1 MGSLKVRTD
10 SISGRIICH
19 LGYPKEEALL
29 QPRNGNPTPESLQ
42 KRTGSFLRN
51 TETKDSAQLGN
62 GFVLEYEDEEKFAAA
77 SGVKSLADSWPKSKS
92 RFLRESLKILSRSCT
107 GNRTQNNY
115 FVDYLLQH
123 YCIYFLCSLSKIP
136 LKSVDRTSRR
146 NIIF

>member
-10 SISGRIICH
+10 SISGRVICP
-19 LGYPKEEALL
+19 LGYSKEEALL
-29 QPRNGNPTPESLQ
+29 QPRNGDPTPESLL

-92 RFLRESLKILSRSCT
+92 RFLRESLKILPRSCT
-107 GNRTQNNY
+107 AIEHRTTILLIICFNITVFIS
-115 FVDYLLQH
+115 FVLY
-123 YCIYFLCSLSKIP
+123 
-136 LKSVDRTSRR
+136 LKSL
-146 NIIF
+146 